1 MTTLSQTYPTL
12 IGTLWPARTTQLL
25 RWIVL
30 MVAGSLFVA
39 ICAQIQVPLQPVPI
53 TMQTFAALVVGMAYG
68 ARLGAATLLLYL
80 IEGAIGLP
88 VFAGFASGLL
98 SLASGGYIIG
108 FVLAAGVV
116 GWLAQCGWD
125 RNALTTALAMLI
137 GNIVIYVPGLL
148 WLATFVGTDKVLAY
162 GLTPFLF
169 GDLLKVVLAAV
180 ALPIAWKLVGHPK
193 S

>member
-1 MTTLSQTYPTL
+1 MTTLSQTHPTL
-12 IGTLWPARTTQLL
+12 IGTLWPARTAQLL

-88 VFAGFASGLL
+88 VFAAFNSGLL
-98 SLASGGYIIG
+98 NLASGGYIIG

-116 GWLAQCGWD
+116 GWLAQRGWD
-125 RNALTTALAMLI
+125 RNTPTTALAMLI
-137 GNIVIYVPGLL
+137 GNIVI
-148 WLATFVGTDKVLAY
+148 
-162 GLTPFLF
+162 
-169 GDLLKVVLAAV
+169 
-180 ALPIAWKLVGHPK
+180 
-193 S
+193 

>member
-12 IGTLWPARTTQLL
+12 IGTPRTARTAQLM

-30 MVAGSLFVA
+30 MVASSLFVA
-39 ICAQIQVPLQPVPI
+39 VCAQIQVPLQPVPI

-68 ARLGAATLLLYL
+68 SRLGAATLLLYL
-80 IEGAIGLP
+80 VEGGIGLP
-88 VFAGFASGLL
+88 VFAGFSSGLL
-98 SLASGGYIIG
+98 NLASGGYIIG

-116 GWLAQCGWD
+116 GWLAERGWD
-125 RNALTTALAMLI
+125 RNTLTTALAMLI
-137 GNIVIYVPGLL
+137 ANITIYVPGLL
-148 WLATFVGTDKVLAY
+148 WLSTFVGTDKVFAF

-169 GDLLKVVLAAV
+169 GDVLKLVLAAV
-180 ALPIAWKLVGHPK
+180 ALPLAWKLVGHPR